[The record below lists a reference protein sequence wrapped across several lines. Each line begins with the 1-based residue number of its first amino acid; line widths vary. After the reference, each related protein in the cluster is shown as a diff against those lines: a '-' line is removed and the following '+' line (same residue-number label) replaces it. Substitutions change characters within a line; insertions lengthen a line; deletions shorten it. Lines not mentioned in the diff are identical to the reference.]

1 MLAGWFRLVA
11 ATAEMTSAALHTG
24 EALTAADRVIRRRSK
39 TIADACS
46 DPISAD
52 YAELGRFIPEKLA
65 AAGRATSDVMTES
78 MAIWADSHRRWQRAG
93 FAMPYEI
100 ALRAMSLYPIAL
112 KPFHATVT
120 ANDRR
125 LRRKR

>member
-1 MLAGWFRLVA
+1 MFAGWFRLVA
-11 ATAEMTSAALHTG
+11 TTAEMTSAALRTG
-24 EALTAADRVIRRRSK
+24 EALTAADRVIRSRSK

-52 YAELGRFIPEKLA
+52 YAELGRFIPEKMA
-65 AAGRATSDVMTES
+65 AAGRAASDVMTES
-78 MAIWADSHRRWQRAG
+78 MAIWTDSQRQWQRAG
-93 FAMPYEI
+93 YAMPYEL